1 MTLAG
6 TGDLTLHK
14 GSLFIKGH
22 QRPGSSQNAPW
33 KTKKPPT
40 ALEVLGGSLGVL
52 GGGAEIRSSRSNA
65 PALAISVEVDE
76 VMFHKKYGEGSDAR
90 IRRTREQGAQLTF
103 TGAAALSV
111 NVRDEAS
118 IGEGVSSE
126 RSRFR
131 LLELS
136 VGGEKKNDEGEFE
149 GGDTAKGV
157 TQEPMVLMSVRG
169 DGEVFMGGGG
179 GMVLG
184 EGDLEVSQG
193 DASFQVLARPEGYVY
208 IAARH
213 YIKPRTH
220 WGSTLI

>member
-14 GSLFIKGH
+14 GSLFIRGH
-22 QRPGSSQNAPW
+22 ETPGSSQNAAW
-33 KTKKPPT
+33 KMKKPPT

-65 PALAISVEVDE
+65 PALAVSVEVDE

-90 IRRTREQGAQLTF
+90 IRRTREQGAQLSF

-111 NVRDEAS
+111 NVRHEAS
-118 IGEGVSSE
+118 MVE
-126 RSRFR
+126 RGRFR

-136 VGGEKKNDEGEFE
+136 VGGEKKNDEGELK

-157 TQEPMVLMSVRG
+157 AQEPMVLMSVRG

-193 DASFQVLARPEGYVY
+193 DASFQVLARPEGYTLQHVTLLNW
-208 IAARH
+208 
-213 YIKPRTH
+213 RTH
-220 WGSTLI
+220 WGSILI